1 MAYQNTHLSF
11 SRLSRFEQCPLAF
24 KLHYIDKLQS
34 EPGPP
39 LEFGKAVHAVLER
52 LVREVVDDE
61 QTRPLEEARAFELFR
76 EAWKATNLT
85 GTPLFEE
92 GLRILSEFI
101 REQGVL
107 DHRAVLAVEK
117 EFRLPVGPFT
127 VLGFIDRV
135 DWVDDETVEIIDYKT
150 NHQLFTREDVDSS
163 LQLSLYQLAATRLW
177 PWVKRVQLT
186 YWMVRHGVKQRTTRT
201 PEQLTAALEYVR
213 TLGEQTEQCADY
225 PARLNTNCCYCDHR
239 SHCPE
244 YETALRGDRPELSAD
259 PDDLEAVARE
269 RQRLAHLVKVLSGRK
284 DELDRVLKTHLQQQ
298 EELVLAGTRFRMF
311 ATTSTEHP
319 VDSTVALL
327 RDATG
332 RPENELR
339 AELTC
344 IDNKAVDAL
353 LKKLGKQLEKPRL
366 MVLKAE
372 LDAKATKRV
381 SPRLWAKEV
390 A

>member
-61 QTRPLEEARAFELFR
+61 QTRPLEEARAFGLFR
-76 EAWKATNLT
+76 EAWKATSLT

-135 DWVDDETVEIIDYKT
+135 DWVDDETIEIIDYKT
-150 NHQLFTREDVDSS
+150 NHQLFTREDVDTS

-213 TLGEQTEQCADY
+213 TLGEQTETATEY
-225 PARLNTNCCYCDHR
+225 PPRLNSNCCYCDHKQ
-239 SHCPE
+239 HCPE
-244 YETALRGDRPELSAD
+244 YAAVLRGARQVPGASL
-259 PDDLEAVARE
+259 DDLEAVARE
-269 RQRLAHLVKVLSGRK
+269 RKQLAALVKTLGARK
-284 DELDRVLKTHLQQQ
+284 DELDGVLKAHLQHTD
-298 EELVLAGTRFRMF
+298 ELVLAGTRFRMF
-311 ATTSTEHP
+311 ANTSTDYP
-319 VDSTVALL
+319 VEPTVALL
-327 RDATG
+327 RDASG
-332 RPENELR
+332 LDEAKLR
-339 AELTC
+339 EALTS
-344 IDNKAVDAL
+344 IDNKALDAL
-353 LKKLGKQLEKPRL
+353 LKKLGKQLDKSRL
-366 MVLKAE
+366 MLLKAE
-372 LDAKATKRV
+372 LDAKADKRV